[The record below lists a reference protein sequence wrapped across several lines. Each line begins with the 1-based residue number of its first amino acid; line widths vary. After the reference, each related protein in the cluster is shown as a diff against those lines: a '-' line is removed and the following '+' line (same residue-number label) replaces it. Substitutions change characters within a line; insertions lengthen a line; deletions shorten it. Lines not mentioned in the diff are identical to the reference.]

1 VHVSNLRRVLE
12 PGREKGTG
20 AVVLITK
27 APGYVLRVDEEQV
40 DAGRFAQ
47 PVAEGRALRA
57 TDPAAASLVLAEAL
71 LMWRGRALEDFT
83 YESWA

>member
-1 VHVSNLRRVLE
+1 
-12 PGREKGTG
+12 
-20 AVVLITK
+20 VVLITK